1 MKNKKQKRLL
11 LCLCCAMMFSATAV
25 GLSGCNKKSDDSVP
39 GQPGEFYFDGD
50 ETTTAD
56 DQLLTFTEDTFAWTV
71 GGVEVTGSYTVS
83 GNQYELTLG
92 DTDETVMVTVGEG
105 YVIVLDGNGNECTFL
120 EKVSYDVVVKDADG
134 TEISTSSVLNGKKF
148 AKPADPEKAG
158 FVFVGWYKDAACTV
172 EYDFDAPIKQ
182 KTEIYAS
189 FKAVY
194 SVTVKGSEGSTLFE
208 GTLTDGE
215 KFAKPADPVKDGYTF
230 IAWYKDA
237 DYKELYD
244 FDAPVTKNTTIYAL
258 FAETPVGALEFDVEL
273 VVDGTTTATLTT
285 VGGGLYFLPTPEKEG
300 ATFAGWWVSHYDD
313 ADKLSYK
320 YEDGMKLGEPTK
332 LYAVWVSEAPAVD
345 VKGNKITWVAAG
357 EASQYTVKVTD
368 PNGDV
373 VEDIVSF
380 SSFTYDFANKA
391 AGDYVIE
398 ITANG
403 TTTTVYYQNKGLD
416 KVSAFNVEGFATL
429 QFNAVAN
436 AEKYLVTVVCGNPDH
451 VHTVDNGNSTTYN
464 FDNCTMTKDGVKF
477 IVEAVA
483 DGYVSSVSEEY
494 VYTRDLVAV
503 SEVKVDDA
511 TASVSWDAV
520 PNATSYV
527 VEIVKGDNVEKINV
541 GGDTSYSLKYY
552 TGKMVIKVYPVAA
565 NYNSPDATSVEYDKV
580 SLPAT
585 KNLSFDGAKITW
597 DEVVGAAK
605 YVVKIGDK
613 EFDATTNTLVFPEA
627 AYVNGQD
634 SYAVSVKVVDGAGV
648 ASVYSDELVINLTTM
663 SSTLTY
669 DKGVVTWSA
678 VFVADHYAVKVN
690 DGAEMTVVKTST
702 SAAVTLTKEGEN
714 TISVCYY
721 DADGKASDWVSM
733 TVTAYEIS
741 FDALGGEE
749 VAPIYKAYG
758 DPMNN
763 LPTTALHGYNFEGWY
778 TQAEDGTK
786 YEDVYYTA
794 KANTKLYAKW
804 LGQEYEVTFDVGL
817 YGVMEEK
824 TAKVRFGSDY
834 TLPVATSQDT
844 TKVFGGWYTEPNG
857 QGFAYTDVDGKSVR
871 PWADTQSITLY
882 AAWIEVLKYQ
892 LIDDET
898 AYSVSQNEAGMQ
910 YTSYVRI
917 PETYMN
923 LPVKL
928 IEADAFKNCKTL
940 EKIEI
945 PDTITGITLGVGG
958 YNASGS
964 AFYGCTAL
972 KEISVYC
979 VKGDH
984 EANPHQRYYETINGA
999 LIFNDPNNKEVKELI
1014 YVPNSLQGEYEIPYG
1029 VTHISENVFKSTKFT
1044 KVTIPSTVTY
1054 IGKQAFYM
1062 STTMNFVFAKTPE
1075 DVEEVELTIDEGAFQ
1090 SCDFTAIT
1098 LPARLKE
1105 FNVTAFK
1112 SCADLAAVYIDGE
1125 NGKYTST
1132 EDGMLCELVKDETSG
1147 EVLHKKIIY
1156 CPVARAGAYT
1166 IPLDVREIGDEAFY
1180 NCEDLTELTIPGHV
1194 TKIGAKAFYSCGSLA
1209 KVNFATDGLGLEI
1222 GEQAFYSCSALTELY
1237 IPASVTVIG
1246 TKAFQSCSG
1255 ITKLTFADD
1264 AKAIIGD
1271 SAFYALKNFTDLVIP
1286 KGITKIGASAF
1297 ASTGITS
1304 VTFMGQQGDL
1314 GLTID
1319 EKAFYSC
1326 TALTEVTLPGNLE
1339 HLAAMAFGSNSKL
1352 TTVRVEV
1359 GGSAVIA
1366 NAAFGSSLTATA
1378 KYYVQNLY
1386 IGKDAPALQI
1396 TGIFGTESL
1405 KNVDIHEENANFMSI
1420 DGVVFSKDE
1429 TQLLYYPAAKEGE
1442 YVIPEKVQIIGA
1454 NVFEGKTGLT
1464 KITIGHQVTE
1474 IGEYA
1479 FDGCIN
1485 LEEVVFL
1492 PVPVVEGEETAA
1504 ERVTLDIGQ
1513 YAFNNCKK
1521 LTKIELPV
1529 GTRKIGTYAFSNCIA
1544 LPSIN
1549 IPDGVTELNDRMFNG
1564 CDLLTTIN
1572 IPASVT
1578 SMGTVNQ
1585 YSGALVFYGCDGLT
1599 EIIVDEKN
1607 ETFMSIDGLL
1617 YQRNAE
1623 TKAAEV
1629 LMYCPTLK
1637 AGKVTIPASV
1647 TEVWSAAFSGKIE
1660 LTEVVFED
1668 HVANEDGV
1676 IPDLTFGDYT
1686 FYYGSSNQWGAM
1698 KLEKIVLPEG
1708 MTNIPTRAFYYA
1720 KTVKEIVIPTTVTT
1734 IQPQAFYELTNLE
1747 KLTFTEG
1754 GKEGLVLA
1762 EGTSSGGSSG
1772 PAYSY
1777 GAFNYINSTKMST
1790 ITLPERT
1797 QVIGKYA
1804 FYGMKNLTSIVIPKG
1819 VTEIGMYAFYQC
1831 SNLTSV
1837 TFAEGSQLE
1846 KIAYGAFE
1854 YVPFTSI
1861 TLPETLTT
1869 IGGYAFY
1876 QTKLESIE
1884 IPASVTII
1892 GLKEG
1897 SYDDYSAF
1905 AYSKLKTVTFAKGSQ
1920 LETISQGAFQNCT
1933 LLESI
1938 EIPASVKTIG
1948 ISAFS
1953 GCSSLSSVTF
1963 EEGSNLETIGKTAF
1977 ASTALTY
1984 FAFPV
1989 STSNLEPLGE
1999 SLFSGCKLLTTV
2011 HLSKSVVN
2019 IDNVFS
2025 KCSAIKTVTID
2036 SDNMN
2041 FEADKSGL
2049 PLINGY
2055 GGTAIYLALGQLDG
2069 DTFIVPEGVREIG
2082 PRAFEGQPF
2091 KNIVLPSSLLQISQY
2106 AFYNCN
2112 TLESVTFKEGCQLET
2127 IGEYAFRFCENL
2139 KEINIPDTVMTI
2151 GEYAFADCVNATTLK
2166 LPANIEALGNYAFAG
2181 TTALKSVEFP
2191 ASLKVTGQ
2199 YTFACSGVESVKFN
2213 EGIEYLGLS
2222 WAAKL
2227 ENMPTSLPT
2236 SLTYSTASCLF
2247 NYCENLKTV
2256 ELPSSLKGM
2265 GTFTFAHCP
2274 SLTEITLPANLELIG
2289 QSAFRGT
2296 GFTSFTI
2303 PENVTILHNYV
2314 LSECPNLTSVTLH
2327 DGITELKQ
2335 YVFKASAQL
2344 TGVVLPTSVTKI
2356 GSDCFYGTAIT
2367 TMDLSN
2373 VKITSATANLFRDCT
2388 QLTSVTLHPDSTALG
2403 NYFFAGC
2410 TSLETVTL
2418 PSGIKHLGTYAFQGC
2433 TALKEITLPS
2443 AMTVIGTSATAAS
2456 NSSAAY
2462 TFQDCTSL
2470 TKVNGLEKITKMSK
2484 GVFAGCTALAEV
2496 NLAKCT
2502 QIGYENFMGCTALTN
2517 VVLPK
2522 VTSMGANAFDGC
2534 TSLESIEMQA
2544 KITTVGK
2551 YAFANC
2557 PKLTKVTMN
2566 DTGTSIGTYA
2576 FAGCTSLKEFAL
2588 PSGVSS
2594 LGEGTFDGCTSLT
2607 SVTQKTLKLTSIGKY
2622 AFRNCTAYTNAVL
2635 PTTLTTINDFAF
2647 VDSGIKSIEIPAK
2660 VKTLTGSAFAG
2671 CKNLTSI
2678 TVAADS
2684 TYFKVGTDG
2693 AIYSADGTKLV
2704 YYPVNSASDVAD
2716 LRNLGIK
2723 EIGKYAFAGNLKVKT
2738 IYLPDDM
2745 VEIAD
2750 YAFAECTTLVT
2761 FIMPDTLEIIGD
2773 HAFEGC
2779 TSLADLK
2786 LSANLKTINAY
2797 AFVNCLALT
2806 EVTIPEGVTALANY
2820 TFDGSGITKINL
2832 PATLKTIGTYVFRN
2846 TANLGDVV
2854 IPTSVYSIGNYA
2866 FNGSGLTSFTWTGTT
2881 DEDNAIT
2888 MGTYMFKEA
2897 ARLHT
2902 AVLPE
2907 GLLKLTTDMFR
2918 DAASLKNVTLPTTLT
2933 NLAGYAFAGTALETI
2948 ALPEG
2953 LLQIENNAFLN
2964 CTSLKSLKVPST
2976 VTKIDWYA
2984 FANCTALQT
2993 IELPE
2998 ELTAFGREVFLNCT
3012 AMKEITIPESVA
3024 TTAYGMFSGWTA
3036 EQTIYIEVSQVDVN
3050 KSWTRTH
3057 TFSTT
3062 SHTDRNWKSNGELPC
3077 DAKII
3082 YV

>member
-105 YVIVLDGNGNECTFL
+105 YVVVLDGNGNEYTFL

-134 TEISTSSVLNGKKF
+134 TVISTSSVLNGKKF

-158 FVFVGWYKDAACTV
+158 YVFVGWYKDAACT
-172 EYDFDAPIKQ
+172 EAYDFNAAITKNTDV
-182 KTEIYAS
+182 YAS

-208 GTLTDGE
+208 GTLTDGD

-258 FAETPVGALEFDVEL
+258 FAETPVGAIEFDVEL
-273 VVDGTTTATLTT
+273 VVDGATTATLTT

-313 ADKLSYK
+313 ANKLSYK

-357 EASQYTVKVTD
+357 EVSQYTVKVTD
-368 PNGDV
+368 PNGEV
-373 VEDIVSF
+373 VQDMVSF
-380 SSFTYDFANKA
+380 SSFTYDFVNKA

-398 ITANG
+398 ISANG

-464 FDNCTMTKDGVKF
+464 FDNCTMTKAGVKF

-483 DGYVSSVSEEY
+483 DGYVSSVSAEY
-494 VYTRDLVAV
+494 VYTRDLGAI

-527 VEIVKGDNVEKINV
+527 VEIVKGDNVETINV

-585 KNLSFDGAKITW
+585 KNLAFDGANITW

-613 EFDATTNTLVFPEA
+613 EFDATTNALVFPEA
-627 AYVNGQD
+627 AYVDGQD

-663 SSTLTY
+663 SSKLTY
-669 DKGVVTWSA
+669 EKGVVTWSA

-690 DGAEMTVVKTST
+690 DGAEMNVVKTST

-758 DPMNN
+758 DPMDN
-763 LPTTALHGYNFEGWY
+763 LPTTTLHGYDFEGWY

-794 KANTKLYAKW
+794 KANTTLYAKW

-917 PETYMN
+917 PEKYN
-923 LPVKL
+923 GLPVKL

-940 EKIEI
+940 KKIEI

-958 YNASGS
+958 YTASGS
-964 AFYGCTAL
+964 AFYGCSEL
-972 KEISVYC
+972 EEISVYC

-984 EANPHQRYYETINGA
+984 EANPHQRYYETLNGA
-999 LIFNDPNNKEVKELI
+999 LIFNDPNNKDIKELI

-1029 VTHISENVFKSTKFT
+1029 VTHISANVFKSTKFT

-1132 EDGMLCELVKDETSG
+1132 EDGMLCEAVKDAVSG
-1147 EVLHKKIIY
+1147 ELLHKKIVY

-1166 IPLDVREIGDEAFY
+1166 IPMEVREIGDGAFQD
-1180 NCEDLTELTIPGHV
+1180 CEDLTEITIPGHV

-1209 KVNFATDGLGLEI
+1209 KVNFAADGLGLEI
-1222 GEQAFYSCSALTELY
+1222 GEQAFYSCSALTELH
-1237 IPASVTVIG
+1237 IPASVKVIG

-1264 AKAIIGD
+1264 ATAIIGD
-1271 SAFYALKNFTDLVIP
+1271 SAFYALKNFTELVIP

-1319 EKAFYSC
+1319 EKAFFSC

-1352 TTVRVEV
+1352 TTVYVEV

-1366 NAAFGSSLTATA
+1366 NAAFGSALTASA

-1405 KNVDIHEENANFMSI
+1405 KYVDIHEENANFMDI

-1479 FDGCIN
+1479 FDGCSN

-1492 PVPVVEGEETAA
+1492 PVPVVEGEEAAA

-1521 LTKIELPV
+1521 LTTIELPV
-1529 GTRKIGTYAFSNCIA
+1529 GTRTIGTYAFSNCIA

-1549 IPDGVTELNDRMFNG
+1549 IPDGVTELNDRMFSG
-1564 CDLLTTIN
+1564 CDLLTTIK
-1572 IPASVT
+1572 IPASVA

-1585 YSGALVFYGCDGLT
+1585 YSGALVFYGCDGLA

-1617 YQRNAE
+1617 YQRNEE

-1637 AGKVTIPASV
+1637 AGKVTVPASV
-1647 TEVWSAAFSGKIE
+1647 TQVWDAAFSGKIE

-1668 HVANEDGV
+1668 HVADEDGN

-1734 IQPQAFYELTNLE
+1734 IQPRAFYELTNLE

-1754 GKEGLVLA
+1754 GKDDLVLVD
-1762 EGTSSGGSSG
+1762 GTSEGGSSG
-1772 PAYSY
+1772 PAYYY
-1777 GAFNYINSTKMST
+1777 GVFNNMNSTKLST

-1797 QVIGKYA
+1797 KTIGKYA
-1804 FYGMKNLTSIVIPKG
+1804 FYDMTSLTSIVIPKG
-1819 VTEIGMYAFYQC
+1819 VTEIGMMSFYSC
-1831 SNLTSV
+1831 DNLTSV

-1846 KIAYGAFE
+1846 KIGYGAFE
-1854 YVPFTSI
+1854 YAPFTSI
-1861 TLPETLTT
+1861 TLPESLTT

-1892 GLKEG
+1892 GAKDG
-1897 SYDDYSAF
+1897 SYGDYSVF
-1905 AYSKLKTVTFAKGSQ
+1905 AYTKLKTVTFAEGSQ
-1920 LETISQGAFQNCT
+1920 LETISQSAFQNST

-1938 EIPASVKTIG
+1938 EIPASVKTI
-1948 ISAFS
+1948 ALNVFS
-1953 GCSSLSSVTF
+1953 GCTSLSSVTF
-1963 EEGSNLETIGKTAF
+1963 AEGSNLESIGNTAF

-1989 STSNLEPLGE
+1989 STSNLDLGE
-1999 SLFSGCKLLTTV
+1999 SLFSGCKLLTKV

-2036 SDNMN
+2036 SDNIN

-2055 GGTAIYLALGQLDG
+2055 GGTAIYLALGQIDG

-2091 KNIVLPSSLLQISQY
+2091 KNIVLPSSLLQISDY

-2127 IGEYAFRFCENL
+2127 IGEYAFRFCSNL
-2139 KEINIPDTVMTI
+2139 KAINLPDTVTEI
-2151 GEYAFADCVNATTLK
+2151 GKYAFADCSGATTLK
-2166 LPANIEALGNYAFAG
+2166 LPANIETLGDYAFAA
-2181 TTALKSVEFP
+2181 TDSLVSVEFP
-2191 ASLKVTGQ
+2191 ESLKTTGQ
-2199 YTFACSGVESVKFN
+2199 YTFAYSGVESVKFN
-2213 EGIEYLGLS
+2213 EGIEFLGAF
-2222 WAAKL
+2222 AAT
-2227 ENMPTSLPT
+2227 P
-2236 SLTYSTASCLF
+2236 TYSTNSYLF
-2247 NYCENLKTV
+2247 LYCDNLKKV
-2256 ELPSSLKGM
+2256 ELPSSLKGI
-2265 GTFTFAHCP
+2265 GQYTFAYCS
-2274 SLTEITLPANLELIG
+2274 SLEDITLPANLELIG
-2289 QSAFRGT
+2289 QNAFRGS
-2296 GFTSFTI
+2296 GLKSFTV
-2303 PENVTILHNYV
+2303 PANVTILYNYI
-2314 LSECPNLTSVTLH
+2314 LAECPNLTSVTFH

-2344 TGVVLPTSVTKI
+2344 TDIVLPTSVTKI

-2373 VKITSATANLFRDCT
+2373 IKITSATANLFRDCT
-2388 QLTSVTLHPDSTALG
+2388 KLTSVTLHPDSTNLG

-2410 TSLETVTL
+2410 TSLETVTI
-2418 PSGIKHLGTYAFQGC
+2418 PSGIKYLGTYTFQGC

-2443 AMTVIGTSATAAS
+2443 AMTLIGTSATAAT

-2470 TKVNGLEKITKMSK
+2470 TTVNGLEKITKMSK
-2484 GVFAGCTALAEV
+2484 GVFAGCTSLAEV
-2496 NLAKCT
+2496 NLAACT
-2502 QIGYENFMGCTALTN
+2502 QIGYENFMGCTALKN

-2522 VTSMGANAFDGC
+2522 VTSVGANAFDGC
-2534 TSLESIEMQA
+2534 TSLESIEIGA
-2544 KITTVGK
+2544 KVTSVGK
-2551 YAFANC
+2551 YAFGNC
-2557 PKLTKVTMN
+2557 PKLTTVTMN
-2566 DTGTSIGTYA
+2566 DTSTSVGTYA
-2576 FAGCTSLKEFAL
+2576 FAGCTSLKEFAI

-2594 LGEGTFDGCTSLT
+2594 LGEGTFDGCTALT

-2635 PTTLTTINDFAF
+2635 PTTVKTINDFAF
-2647 VDSGIKSIEIPAK
+2647 VDSGITSIQIP
-2660 VKTLTGSAFAG
+2660 KTVTSMNGSAFAG
-2671 CKNLTSI
+2671 CKNLTSVTI
-2678 TVAADS
+2678 ADGN
-2684 TYFKVGTDG
+2684 TYFKVGANG

-2704 YYPVNSASDVAD
+2704 YYPVNSGSDVAD

-2723 EIGKYAFAGNLKVKT
+2723 EISKYAFAGNLSVKT
-2738 IYLPDDM
+2738 VYLPDDM

-2750 YAFAECTTLVT
+2750 YAFAECTSLVT
-2761 FIMPDTLEIIGD
+2761 VIMPDTLEIIGD
-2773 HAFEGC
+2773 HAFDGC
-2779 TSLADLK
+2779 TALTNLT
-2786 LSANLKTINAY
+2786 LPANLKTINTY
-2797 AFVNCLALT
+2797 AFANCLALT
-2806 EVTIPEGVTALANY
+2806 EVTIPEGVTDLANY
-2820 TFDGSGITKINL
+2820 VFDGSGITKINL
-2832 PATLKTIGTYVFRN
+2832 PATLKTIGTYVFRG
-2846 TANLGDVV
+2846 TMNLGDVV

-2866 FNGSGLTSFTWTGTT
+2866 FNESGLTSFTWKGTT
-2881 DEDNAIT
+2881 DEDNAIV
-2888 MGTYMFKEA
+2888 MGTYMFKDA

-2918 DAASLKNVTLPTTLT
+2918 GAASLKNVTLPSTLT
-2933 NLAGYAFAGTALETI
+2933 NLAGYAFAGTALEAIT
-2948 ALPEG
+2948 LPEG
-2953 LLQIENNAFLN
+2953 LLQIENNAFLD
-2964 CTSLKSLKVPST
+2964 CTSLKSIKVPST

-2984 FANCTALQT
+2984 FANCTALAT
-2993 IELPE
+2993 IDLPE
-2998 ELTAFGREVFLNCT
+2998 GLTEFGREVFLNCT
-3012 AMKEITIPESVA
+3012 AMKEITLPESLA
-3024 TTAYGMFSGWTA
+3024 KTYYGMFSGWTA
-3036 EQTIYIEVSQVDVN
+3036 EQTIYIKAARVDVN
-3050 KSWTRTH
+3050 KGWTY
-3057 TFSTT
+3057 
-3062 SHTDRNWKSNGELPC
+3062 SHTISSSKKYLRQTWLTNGELPC
-3077 DAKII
+3077 DAKVI

>member
-105 YVIVLDGNGNECTFL
+105 YVVVLDGNGNEYTFL

-134 TEISTSSVLNGKKF
+134 TVISTSSVLNGKKF

-158 FVFVGWYKDAACTV
+158 YVFVGWYKDAACT
-172 EYDFDAPIKQ
+172 EAYDFNAAITKNTDV
-182 KTEIYAS
+182 YAS

-208 GTLTDGE
+208 GTLTDGD

-258 FAETPVGALEFDVEL
+258 FAETPVGSIEFDVEL
-273 VVDGTTTATLTT
+273 VVDGATTATLTT

-313 ADKLSYK
+313 ANKLSYK

-357 EASQYTVKVTD
+357 EVSQYTVKVTD
-368 PNGDV
+368 PNGEV
-373 VEDIVSF
+373 VQDMVSF
-380 SSFTYDFANKA
+380 SSFTYDFVNKA

-398 ITANG
+398 ISANG

-416 KVSAFNVEGFATL
+416 KVSSFNVEGFATL

-464 FDNCTMTKDGVKF
+464 FDNCTMTKAGVKF

-483 DGYVSSVSEEY
+483 DGYVSSVSAEY
-494 VYTRDLVAV
+494 VYTRDLAAI

-527 VEIVKGDNVEKINV
+527 VEIVKGDNVETINV

-585 KNLSFDGAKITW
+585 KNLAFDGAKIAW

-613 EFDATTNTLVFPEA
+613 EFDATTNALVFPEA
-627 AYVNGQD
+627 AYVDGQD
-634 SYAVSVKVVDGAGV
+634 SYAVSVKVVDDAGV

-663 SSTLTY
+663 SSKLTY
-669 DKGVVTWSA
+669 EKGVVTWSA

-690 DGAEMTVVKTST
+690 DGAEMNVVKTST
-702 SAAVTLTKEGEN
+702 SAAVTLTKAGEN

-758 DPMNN
+758 DPMDN
-763 LPTTALHGYNFEGWY
+763 LPTTTLHGYDFEGWY

-794 KANTKLYAKW
+794 KANTTLYAKW

-834 TLPVATSQDT
+834 TLSVATSQDT

-857 QGFAYTDVDGKSVR
+857 QGFAYTDQDGKSVR
-871 PWADTQSITLY
+871 PWADTQPITLY

-910 YTSYVRI
+910 YASYVRI
-917 PETYMN
+917 PEKYN
-923 LPVKL
+923 GLPVKL

-1029 VTHISENVFKSTKFT
+1029 VTHISANVFKSTKFT

-1132 EDGMLCELVKDETSG
+1132 EDGMLCEAVKDAVSG
-1147 EVLHKKIIY
+1147 EVLYKKIVY

-1166 IPLDVREIGDEAFY
+1166 IPMEVREIGDGAFQD
-1180 NCEDLTELTIPGHV
+1180 CEDLTEITIPGHV
-1194 TKIGAKAFYSCGSLA
+1194 MKIGAKAFYSCGSLA
-1209 KVNFATDGLGLEI
+1209 KVNFAADGLGLEI

-1237 IPASVTVIG
+1237 IPASVKVIG

-1255 ITKLTFADD
+1255 ITKLTFAED
-1264 AKAIIGD
+1264 ATAIIGE
-1271 SAFYALKNFTDLVIP
+1271 SAFYALKNFTELVIP

-1304 VTFMGQQGDL
+1304 VTFMGQQGDP

-1319 EKAFYSC
+1319 EKAFFSC
-1326 TALTEVTLPGNLE
+1326 TTLTEVTLPGNLE

-1352 TTVRVEV
+1352 VTVRVEV
-1359 GGSAVIA
+1359 GGSATIA
-1366 NAAFGSSLTATA
+1366 NAAFGSALTASA

-1405 KNVDIHEENANFMSI
+1405 KYVDIHEENANFMDI

-1479 FDGCIN
+1479 FDGCSN

-1492 PVPVVEGEETAA
+1492 PVPVVEGEEAA

-1521 LTKIELPV
+1521 LTTIELPV
-1529 GTRKIGTYAFSNCIA
+1529 GTRTIGTYAFSNCIA

-1564 CDLLTTIN
+1564 CDLLTTIK
-1572 IPASVT
+1572 IPASVA
-1578 SMGTVNQ
+1578 SMGTVNSI
-1585 YSGALVFYGCDGLT
+1585 SGALVFYGCDGLA

-1637 AGKVTIPASV
+1637 AGKVTVPASV
-1647 TEVWSAAFSGKIE
+1647 TQVWDAAFSGKIE

-1668 HVANEDGV
+1668 HVAGADGT

-1734 IQPQAFYELTNLE
+1734 IQPRAFYELTNLE

-1754 GKEGLVLA
+1754 GKDDLVLVD
-1762 EGTSSGGSSG
+1762 GTSEGGSSG
-1772 PAYSY
+1772 PAYYY
-1777 GAFNYINSTKMST
+1777 GVFNYMNSTKLST

-1797 QVIGKYA
+1797 KTIGKYA
-1804 FYGMKNLTSIVIPKG
+1804 FYDMTSLTSIVIPKG
-1819 VTEIGMYAFYQC
+1819 VTEIGMMSFYSC
-1831 SNLTSV
+1831 DNLTSV

-1846 KIAYGAFE
+1846 KIGYGAFE
-1854 YVPFTSI
+1854 YAPFTSI
-1861 TLPETLTT
+1861 TLPESLTT

-1892 GLKEG
+1892 GAKDG
-1897 SYDDYSAF
+1897 SYGDYSVF
-1905 AYSKLKTVTFAKGSQ
+1905 AYTKLKTVTFAEGSQ
-1920 LETISQGAFQNCT
+1920 LETISQSAFQNST

-1938 EIPASVKTIG
+1938 EIPASVKTI
-1948 ISAFS
+1948 ALNVFS
-1953 GCSSLSSVTF
+1953 GCTSLSSVTF
-1963 EEGSNLETIGKTAF
+1963 AEGSNLESIGNTAF

-1989 STSNLEPLGE
+1989 STSNLDLGE
-1999 SLFSGCKLLTTV
+1999 SLFSGCKLLTKV

-2025 KCSAIKTVTID
+2025 KCSSIKTVTID
-2036 SDNMN
+2036 SDNIN

-2055 GGTAIYLALGQLDG
+2055 GGTAIYLALGQIDG

-2091 KNIVLPSSLLQISQY
+2091 KNIVLPSSLLQISDY

-2112 TLESVTFKEGCQLET
+2112 TLESVTFKEGCQLEK
-2127 IGEYAFRFCENL
+2127 IGEYAFRFCESLKAINL
-2139 KEINIPDTVMTI
+2139 PDTVTEI
-2151 GEYAFADCVNATTLK
+2151 GKYAFADCSGATTLK
-2166 LPANIEALGNYAFAG
+2166 LPANIETLGDYAFAA
-2181 TTALKSVEFP
+2181 TDSLVSVEFP
-2191 ASLKVTGQ
+2191 ESLKTTGQ
-2199 YTFACSGVESVKFN
+2199 YTFAYSGVESVKFN
-2213 EGIEYLGLS
+2213 EGIEFLGAF
-2222 WAAKL
+2222 AAT
-2227 ENMPTSLPT
+2227 P
-2236 SLTYSTASCLF
+2236 TYSTNSYLF
-2247 NYCENLKTV
+2247 LYCDNLKKV
-2256 ELPSSLKGM
+2256 ELPSSLKGI
-2265 GTFTFAHCP
+2265 GQYTFAYCS
-2274 SLTEITLPANLELIG
+2274 SLEDITLPANLELIG
-2289 QSAFRGT
+2289 QNAFRGS
-2296 GFTSFTI
+2296 GLKSFTV
-2303 PENVTILHNYV
+2303 PANVTILYNYI
-2314 LSECPNLTSVTLH
+2314 LAECPNLTSVTFH

-2344 TGVVLPTSVTKI
+2344 TDIVLPTSVTKI

-2373 VKITSATANLFRDCT
+2373 IKITSATANLFRDCT
-2388 QLTSVTLHPDSTALG
+2388 KLTSVTLHPDSTNLG

-2410 TSLETVTL
+2410 TSLETVTI
-2418 PSGIKHLGTYAFQGC
+2418 PSGIKYLGTYTFQGC

-2443 AMTVIGTSATAAS
+2443 AMTLIGTSATAAT

-2470 TKVNGLEKITKMSK
+2470 TTVNGLEKITKMSK
-2484 GVFAGCTALAEV
+2484 GVFAGCTSLAEV
-2496 NLAKCT
+2496 NLAACT
-2502 QIGYENFMGCTALTN
+2502 QIGYENFMGCTALKN

-2522 VTSMGANAFDGC
+2522 VTSVGANAFDGC
-2534 TSLESIEMQA
+2534 TSLESIEIGA
-2544 KITTVGK
+2544 KVTTVGK
-2551 YAFANC
+2551 YAFGNC
-2557 PKLTKVTMN
+2557 PKLTTVTMN
-2566 DTGTSIGTYA
+2566 DTSTSVGTYA
-2576 FAGCTSLKEFAL
+2576 FAGCTSLKEFAI
-2588 PSGVSS
+2588 PSGVAS
-2594 LGEGTFDGCTSLT
+2594 LGEGTFDGCTALT
-2607 SVTQKTLKLTSIGKY
+2607 SVTQKTLKLTTIGKY

-2635 PTTLTTINDFAF
+2635 PTTVKTINDFAF
-2647 VDSGIKSIEIPAK
+2647 VDSGITSIQIP
-2660 VKTLTGSAFAG
+2660 KTVTSMNGSAFAG
-2671 CKNLTSI
+2671 CKNLTSVTI
-2678 TVAADS
+2678 ADGN
-2684 TYFKVGTDG
+2684 TYFKVGANG

-2704 YYPVNSASDVAD
+2704 YYPVNSGSDVAD

-2723 EIGKYAFAGNLKVKT
+2723 EISKYAFAGNLSVKT

-2750 YAFAECTTLVT
+2750 YAFAECTSLVT
-2761 FIMPDTLEIIGD
+2761 VIMPDTLEIIGD
-2773 HAFEGC
+2773 HAFDGC
-2779 TSLADLK
+2779 TALTNLT
-2786 LSANLKTINAY
+2786 LPANLKTINTY
-2797 AFVNCLALT
+2797 AFANCLALT
-2806 EVTIPEGVTALANY
+2806 EVTIPEGVTDLANY
-2820 TFDGSGITKINL
+2820 VFDGSGITKINL
-2832 PATLKTIGTYVFRN
+2832 PATLKTIGTYVFRG
-2846 TANLGDVV
+2846 TMNLGDVV

-2866 FNGSGLTSFTWTGTT
+2866 FNESGLTSFTWKGTT
-2881 DEDNAIT
+2881 DEDNAIV
-2888 MGTYMFKEA
+2888 MGTYMFKDA

-2918 DAASLKNVTLPTTLT
+2918 GAASLKNVTLPSTLT
-2933 NLAGYAFAGTALETI
+2933 NLAGYAFAGTALEAIT
-2948 ALPEG
+2948 LPEG
-2953 LLQIENNAFLN
+2953 LLQIENNAFLD
-2964 CTSLKSLKVPST
+2964 CTSLKSITIPST

-2984 FANCTALQT
+2984 FANCTALAT
-2993 IELPE
+2993 IDLPE
-2998 ELTAFGREVFLNCT
+2998 GLTEFGREVFLNCT
-3012 AMKEITIPESVA
+3012 AMKEITLPESLA
-3024 TTAYGMFSGWTA
+3024 KTYYGMFSGWTA
-3036 EQTIYIEVSQVDVN
+3036 EQTIYIKAARVDVN
-3050 KSWTRTH
+3050 KGWTY
-3057 TFSTT
+3057 
-3062 SHTDRNWKSNGELPC
+3062 SHTISSSKKYLRQTWLTNGELPC
-3077 DAKII
+3077 DAKVI

>member
-105 YVIVLDGNGNECTFL
+105 YVVVLDGNGNEYTFL

-134 TEISTSSVLNGKKF
+134 TVISTSSVLNGKKF

-158 FVFVGWYKDAACTV
+158 YVFVGWYKDAACT
-172 EYDFDAPIKQ
+172 EAYDFNAAITKNTDV
-182 KTEIYAS
+182 YAS

-208 GTLTDGE
+208 GTLTDGD

-258 FAETPVGALEFDVEL
+258 FAETPVGAIEFDVEL
-273 VVDGTTTATLTT
+273 VVDGATTATLTT

-313 ADKLSYK
+313 ANKLSYK

-357 EASQYTVKVTD
+357 EVSQYTVKVTD
-368 PNGDV
+368 PNGEV
-373 VEDIVSF
+373 VQDMVSF
-380 SSFTYDFANKA
+380 SSFTYDFVNKA

-398 ITANG
+398 ISANG

-464 FDNCTMTKDGVKF
+464 FDNCTMTKAGVKF

-483 DGYVSSVSEEY
+483 DGYVSSVSAEY
-494 VYTRDLVAV
+494 VYTRDLAAI

-527 VEIVKGDNVEKINV
+527 VEIVKGDNVETINV

-585 KNLSFDGAKITW
+585 KNLAFDGANITW
-597 DEVVGAAK
+597 DEVAGAAK
-605 YVVKIGDK
+605 YVVKIGEK
-613 EFDATTNTLVFPEA
+613 EFDATTNALVFPEA
-627 AYVNGQD
+627 AYVDGQD

-663 SSTLTY
+663 SSKLTY
-669 DKGVVTWSA
+669 EKGVVTWSA

-690 DGAEMTVVKTST
+690 DGAEMNVVKTST

-758 DPMNN
+758 DPMDN
-763 LPTTALHGYNFEGWY
+763 LPTTTLHGYDFEGWY

-794 KANTKLYAKW
+794 KANTTLYAKW

-917 PETYMN
+917 PEKYN
-923 LPVKL
+923 GLPVKL

-940 EKIEI
+940 KKIEI

-958 YNASGS
+958 YTASGS
-964 AFYGCTAL
+964 AFYGCSEL
-972 KEISVYC
+972 EEISVYC

-984 EANPHQRYYETINGA
+984 EANPHQRYYETLNGA
-999 LIFNDPNNKEVKELI
+999 LIFNDPNNKDIKELI

-1029 VTHISENVFKSTKFT
+1029 VTHISANVFKSTKFT

-1132 EDGMLCELVKDETSG
+1132 EDGMLCEAVKDAVSG
-1147 EVLHKKIIY
+1147 ELLHKKIVY

-1166 IPLDVREIGDEAFY
+1166 IPMEVREIGDGAFQD
-1180 NCEDLTELTIPGHV
+1180 CEDLTEITIPGHV
-1194 TKIGAKAFYSCGSLA
+1194 MKIGAKAFYSCGSLA
-1209 KVNFATDGLGLEI
+1209 KVNFAADGLGLEI

-1237 IPASVTVIG
+1237 IPASVKVIG

-1255 ITKLTFADD
+1255 ITKLTFAED
-1264 AKAIIGD
+1264 ATAIIGE
-1271 SAFYALKNFTDLVIP
+1271 SAFYALKNFTELVIP

-1319 EKAFYSC
+1319 EKAFFSC
-1326 TALTEVTLPGNLE
+1326 TALTEVTLPGNLA

-1352 TTVRVEV
+1352 VTVRVEV

-1366 NAAFGSSLTATA
+1366 NAAFGSALTASA

-1405 KNVDIHEENANFMSI
+1405 KYVDIHEENANFMDI

-1492 PVPVVEGEETAA
+1492 PVPVAEGEEAAA

-1521 LTKIELPV
+1521 LTTIELPV
-1529 GTRKIGTYAFSNCIA
+1529 GTKTIGTYAFSNCIA

-1549 IPDGVTELNDRMFNG
+1549 IPDGVTELNDRMFSG
-1564 CDLLTTIN
+1564 CDLLTTIK
-1572 IPASVT
+1572 IPASVA

-1585 YSGALVFYGCDGLT
+1585 YSGALVFYGCDGLA

-1617 YQRNAE
+1617 YQRNEE

-1637 AGKVTIPASV
+1637 AGKVTVPASV
-1647 TEVWSAAFSGKIE
+1647 TQVWDAAFSGKIE

-1668 HVANEDGV
+1668 HVADEDGN

-1734 IQPQAFYELTNLE
+1734 IQPRAFYELTNLE

-1754 GKEGLVLA
+1754 GKDDLVLVD
-1762 EGTSSGGSSG
+1762 GTSEGGSSG
-1772 PAYSY
+1772 PAYYY
-1777 GAFNYINSTKMST
+1777 GVFNNMNSTKLST

-1797 QVIGKYA
+1797 KTIGKYA
-1804 FYGMKNLTSIVIPKG
+1804 FYDMTSLTSIVIPKG
-1819 VTEIGMYAFYQC
+1819 VTEIGMMSFYSC
-1831 SNLTSV
+1831 DNLTSV

-1846 KIAYGAFE
+1846 KIGYGAFE
-1854 YVPFTSI
+1854 YAPFTSI
-1861 TLPETLTT
+1861 TLPESLTT

-1884 IPASVTII
+1884 IPKNVTII
-1892 GLKEG
+1892 GAKEG
-1897 SYDDYSAF
+1897 SYGDYSVF
-1905 AYSKLKTVTFAKGSQ
+1905 AYTKLKTVTFAEGSQ
-1920 LETISQGAFQNCT
+1920 LETISQSAFQNST

-1938 EIPASVKTIG
+1938 EIPASVKTI
-1948 ISAFS
+1948 ALNVFS
-1953 GCSSLSSVTF
+1953 GCTSLSSVTF
-1963 EEGSNLETIGKTAF
+1963 AEGSNLESIGNTAF

-1989 STSNLEPLGE
+1989 STSNLDLGE
-1999 SLFSGCKLLTTV
+1999 SLFSGCKLLTKV

-2036 SDNMN
+2036 SDNIN

-2055 GGTAIYLALGQLDG
+2055 GGTAIYLALGQIDG

-2091 KNIVLPSSLLQISQY
+2091 KNIVLPSSLLQISDY

-2112 TLESVTFKEGCQLET
+2112 TLESVTFKEGCQLEK
-2127 IGEYAFRFCENL
+2127 IGEYAFRFCESLKAINL
-2139 KEINIPDTVMTI
+2139 PDTVTEI
-2151 GEYAFADCVNATTLK
+2151 GKYAFADCSSATTLK
-2166 LPANIEALGNYAFAG
+2166 LPANIETLGDYAFAA
-2181 TTALKSVEFP
+2181 TDSLVSVEFP
-2191 ASLKVTGQ
+2191 ESLKTTGQ
-2199 YTFACSGVESVKFN
+2199 YTFAYSGVESVKFN
-2213 EGIEYLGLS
+2213 EGIEFLGAF
-2222 WAAKL
+2222 AAT
-2227 ENMPTSLPT
+2227 P
-2236 SLTYSTASCLF
+2236 TYSTNSYLF
-2247 NYCENLKTV
+2247 LYCDNLKKV
-2256 ELPSSLKGM
+2256 ELPSSLKGI
-2265 GTFTFAHCP
+2265 GQYTFAYCS
-2274 SLTEITLPANLELIG
+2274 SLEDITLPANLELIG
-2289 QSAFRGT
+2289 QNAFRGS
-2296 GFTSFTI
+2296 GLKSFTV
-2303 PENVTILHNYV
+2303 PANVTILYNYI
-2314 LSECPNLTSVTLH
+2314 LAECPNLTSVTFH

-2344 TGVVLPTSVTKI
+2344 TDIVLPTSVTKI

-2373 VKITSATANLFRDCT
+2373 IKITSATANLFRDCT
-2388 QLTSVTLHPDSTALG
+2388 KLTSVTLHPDSTNLG

-2410 TSLETVTL
+2410 TSLETVTI
-2418 PSGIKHLGTYAFQGC
+2418 PSGIKYLGTYTFQGC

-2443 AMTVIGTSATAAS
+2443 ALTMIGSSATAAS
-2456 NSSAAY
+2456 ATTKVY
-2462 TFQDCTSL
+2462 TFQDCINL
-2470 TKVNGLEKITKMSK
+2470 TTVNGLEKITKMSQ
-2484 GVFAGCTALAEV
+2484 GVFAGCTSLAEV
-2496 NLAKCT
+2496 NLAACT
-2502 QIGYENFMGCTALTN
+2502 QIGAENFMGCTALKN

-2522 VTSMGANAFDGC
+2522 ATSFGANAFDGC

-2544 KITTVGK
+2544 KVTSVGK
-2551 YAFANC
+2551 YAFGNC
-2557 PKLTKVTMN
+2557 PKLTTVTMN
-2566 DTGTSIGTYA
+2566 DTSSSVGTYA
-2576 FAGCTSLKEFAL
+2576 FAGCTSLKEFAI

-2594 LGEGTFDGCTSLT
+2594 LGEGTFDGCTALT

-2635 PTTLTTINDFAF
+2635 PTTLKTINDFAF
-2647 VDSGIKSIEIPAK
+2647 VDSGITSIQIP
-2660 VKTLTGSAFAG
+2660 KTVTSMNGSAFAG
-2671 CKNLTSI
+2671 CKNLTSVTI
-2678 TVAADS
+2678 ADGN
-2684 TYFKVGTDG
+2684 TYFKVGANG

-2704 YYPVNSASDVAD
+2704 YYPVNSGSDVAD

-2723 EIGKYAFAGNLKVKT
+2723 EISKYAFAGNLSVKT

-2750 YAFAECTTLVT
+2750 YAFAECTSLVT
-2761 FIMPDTLEIIGD
+2761 VIMPDTLEIIGD
-2773 HAFEGC
+2773 HAFDGC
-2779 TSLADLK
+2779 TALTNLT
-2786 LSANLKTINAY
+2786 LPANLKTINTY
-2797 AFVNCLALT
+2797 AFANCLALT

-2820 TFDGSGITKINL
+2820 VFDGSGITKINL
-2832 PATLKTIGTYVFRN
+2832 PATLKTIGTYVFRG
-2846 TANLGDVV
+2846 TMNLGDVV

-2866 FNGSGLTSFTWTGTT
+2866 FNESGLTSFTWKGTT
-2881 DEDNAIT
+2881 DEDNAIV
-2888 MGTYMFKEA
+2888 MGTYMFKDA

-2918 DAASLKNVTLPTTLT
+2918 GAASLKNVTLPSTLT
-2933 NLAGYAFAGTALETI
+2933 NLAGYAFAGTALESIT
-2948 ALPEG
+2948 LPEG
-2953 LLQIENNAFLN
+2953 LLQIENNAFLD
-2964 CTSLKSLKVPST
+2964 CTSLKSIKVPST

-2984 FANCTALQT
+2984 FANCTALAT
-2993 IELPE
+2993 IDLPE
-2998 ELTAFGREVFLNCT
+2998 GLTEFGREVFLNCT
-3012 AMKEITIPESVA
+3012 AMKEITLPESIA
-3024 TTAYGMFSGWTA
+3024 KTYYGMFSGWTA
-3036 EQTIYIEVSQVDVN
+3036 EQTIYIKAARVDVN
-3050 KSWTRTH
+3050 KGWTY
-3057 TFSTT
+3057 
-3062 SHTDRNWKSNGELPC
+3062 SHTISSSKKYLRQTWLTNGELPC
-3077 DAKII
+3077 DAKVI

>member
-357 EASQYTVKVTD
+357 EASQYTVKVTA

-373 VEDIVSF
+373 VQDMVSF
-380 SSFTYDFANKA
+380 SSFTYDFANKP
-391 AGDYVIE
+391 AGDYE
-398 ITANG
+398 ITITG
-403 TTTTVYYQNKGLD
+403 IEETTVYYQNKGLD

-494 VYTRDLVAV
+494 VYTRDLAAV

-605 YVVKIGDK
+605 YKVKIGEK
-613 EFDATTNTLVFPEA
+613 EFDATYNFLIFPEA
-627 AYVNGQD
+627 AYVDGQD

-663 SSTLTY
+663 SSTLIY

-690 DGAEMTVVKTST
+690 DGAEMTVEKTST

-758 DPMNN
+758 DPMYDI
-763 LPTTALHGYNFEGWY
+763 PTTEYLGYLFGGWY

-804 LGQEYEVTFDVGL
+804 LALEFEVTFDVGL

-824 TAKVRFGSDY
+824 TAKVKFGSDY

-892 LIDDET
+892 LIDNET

-910 YTSYVRI
+910 YASYVRI

-958 YNASGS
+958 YDASGS

-1029 VTHISENVFKSTKFT
+1029 VTHISANVFKSTKFT

-1075 DVEEVELTIDEGAFQ
+1075 DVKEVELTIGEGAFQ
-1090 SCDFTAIT
+1090 SCDFTSIT

-1105 FNVTAFK
+1105 FNVTAFQ
-1112 SCADLAAVYIDGE
+1112 SCTDLAAVYIDGE
-1125 NGKYTST
+1125 NGRYTST

-1166 IPLDVREIGDEAFY
+1166 IPLDVREIGEKAFY

-1194 TKIGAKAFYSCGSLA
+1194 TKIGYQAFYSCGSLA
-1209 KVNFATDGLGLEI
+1209 KVNFAADGLGLEI

-1237 IPASVTVIG
+1237 IPASVTSIG
-1246 TKAFQSCSG
+1246 TKAFQGCSG

-1264 AKAIIGD
+1264 ATAVIGE
-1271 SAFYALKNFTDLVIP
+1271 SAFQSLKNFTDLVIP

-1297 ASTGITS
+1297 NGTGITS

-1352 TTVRVEV
+1352 VTVRVEV

-1366 NAAFGSSLTATA
+1366 NAAFGSTLTNTA

-1386 IGKDAPALQI
+1386 IGKDVPSLQI
-1396 TGIFGTESL
+1396 TGIFGTDSL
-1405 KNVDIHEENANFMSI
+1405 VSVNIHEENENFMSK

-1429 TQLLYYPAAKEGE
+1429 TQILYYPAMKEGE
-1442 YVIPEKVQIIGA
+1442 YTIPEKVQVIGA
-1454 NVFEGKTGLT
+1454 NVFAGKVGLT

-1479 FDGCIN
+1479 FDGCSN

-1492 PVPVVEGEETAA
+1492 PTPEGEERA
-1504 ERVTLDIGQ
+1504 TLDIGT
-1513 YAFNNCKK
+1513 YAFTDCKK
-1521 LTKIELPV
+1521 LTKIDLPI
-1529 GTRKIGTYAFSNCIA
+1529 GTRTIAARVFSNCIA
-1544 LPSIN
+1544 LASIT
-1549 IPDGVTELNDRMFNG
+1549 IPEGVTELSDYTFSG
-1564 CDLLTTIN
+1564 CDSLTTIK
-1572 IPASVT
+1572 IPSTVT
-1578 SMGTVNQ
+1578 NMGGTGTSTMAGMV
-1585 YSGALVFYGCDGLT
+1585 AFYGCDGLT

-1607 ETFMSIDGLL
+1607 ETFISIDGLL

-1623 TKAAEV
+1623 TKAAEI

-1647 TEVWSAAFSGKIE
+1647 TEVWNAAFSGRIE

-1668 HVANEDGV
+1668 HVADAEGT
-1676 IPDLTFGDYT
+1676 IPDLTFGDYI

-1708 MTNIPTRAFYYA
+1708 MTNIPANAFYYA

-1734 IQPQAFYELTNLE
+1734 IQGKAFYELTNLE

-1762 EGTSSGGSSG
+1762 DATVVSDN
-1772 PAYSY
+1772 Y
-1777 GAFNYINSTKMST
+1777 GAYYYGVFNNIKSTKLST

-1797 QVIGKYA
+1797 QAIGSYA
-1804 FYGMKNLTSIVIPKG
+1804 FYNMENLTSIVIPKG
-1819 VTEIGMYAFYQC
+1819 VTELGKYAFSGC
-1831 SNLTSV
+1831 KKLTSV

-1846 KIAYGAFE
+1846 KIGYQAFG
-1854 YVPFTSI
+1854 YAGFTSI
-1861 TLPETLTT
+1861 TIPESVTS
-1869 IGGYAFY
+1869 IGGWAFY
-1876 QTKLESIE
+1876 QTKLESIV
-1884 IPASVTII
+1884 IPANVTII
-1892 GLKEG
+1892 GAKEG
-1897 SYDDYSAF
+1897 SYSESMAF
-1905 AYSKLKTVTFAKGSQ
+1905 GYSKLKTVTFAKDSQ

-1948 ISAFS
+1948 LNAFS
-1953 GCSSLSSVTF
+1953 GCTSLSSVTF
-1963 EEGSNLETIGKTAF
+1963 AEGSNLATVGNTAF

-1989 STSNLEPLGE
+1989 STCDKLELGE

-2055 GGTAIYLALGQLDG
+2055 GGKAIYLALGQLDG

-2091 KNIVLPSSLLQISQY
+2091 KNIVLPSSLLQISEY

-2127 IGEYAFRFCENL
+2127 IEQYAFRFCSNL
-2139 KEINIPDTVMTI
+2139 KEINLPDTVTEI
-2151 GEYAFADCVNATTLK
+2151 GKYAFADCSSATTLK
-2166 LPANIEALGNYAFAG
+2166 LPANIETLGDYAFAA
-2181 TTALKSVEFP
+2181 TDSLKSVEFP
-2191 ASLKVTGQ
+2191 ASLRTTGQ
-2199 YTFACSGVESVKFN
+2199 YTFAYSGVESVKFN
-2213 EGIEYLGLS
+2213 EGIEFLGS
-2222 WAAKL
+2222 YAAS
-2227 ENMPTSLPT
+2227 P
-2236 SLTYSTASCLF
+2236 TYSTASYLF
-2247 NYCENLKTV
+2247 LYCDNLKTV
-2256 ELPSSLKGM
+2256 ELPSSLKGI
-2265 GTFTFAHCP
+2265 GQYTFAYCP
-2274 SLTEITLPANLELIG
+2274 SLEDITLPANLELIG
-2289 QSAFRGT
+2289 QNAFRAT
-2296 GFTSFTI
+2296 GLKSFTV
-2303 PENVTILHNYV
+2303 PANVTILYNYI
-2314 LSECPNLTSVTLH
+2314 LAECPNLTSVTLH
-2327 DGITELKQ
+2327 NDITEFKQ
-2335 YVFKASAQL
+2335 YVFKGSAQL
-2344 TGVVLPTSVTKI
+2344 TGVVLPTSLAKI

-2373 VKITSATANLFRDCT
+2373 IKITSATANLFRDCT

-2410 TSLETVTL
+2410 TSLETVTI
-2418 PSGIKHLGTYAFQGC
+2418 PSGIKYLGTYAFQGC
-2433 TALKEITLPS
+2433 TSLKEITLPS
-2443 AMTVIGTSATAAS
+2443 AMTVIGTSATSAS
-2456 NSSAAY
+2456 YSGAAY

-2470 TKVNGLEKITKMSK
+2470 TKVNGLENITLMAK
-2484 GVFAGCTALAEV
+2484 GIFAGCTSLVEV

-2502 QIGYENFMGCTALTN
+2502 QIGEEDFMGCTALTN
-2517 VVLPK
+2517 VVIPK
-2522 VTSMGANAFDGC
+2522 VAKVYASAFNGC
-2534 TSLESIEMQA
+2534 TSLESLDMPT
-2544 KITTVGK
+2544 KITSVGK

-2566 DTGTSIGTYA
+2566 DTSSSVGTYA

-2594 LGEGTFDGCTSLT
+2594 LGEGTFDGCTALT
-2607 SVTQKTLKLTSIGKY
+2607 SVTQKTLKLTTIGKY

-2635 PTTLTTINDFAF
+2635 PTTVKTINDFAF
-2647 VDSGIKSIEIPAK
+2647 VDSGITSIQIP
-2660 VKTLTGSAFAG
+2660 KTVTSMNGSAFAG
-2671 CKNLTSI
+2671 CKNLTSV
-2678 TVAADS
+2678 TVADGN

-2723 EIGKYAFAGNLKVKT
+2723 EIGKYAFAGNLTVKT

-2750 YAFAECTTLVT
+2750 YAFAECTSLVT
-2761 FIMPDTLEIIGD
+2761 VIMPDTLEIIGD

-2779 TSLADLK
+2779 TALTNLT
-2786 LSANLKTINAY
+2786 LPANLKTINTY
-2797 AFVNCLALT
+2797 AFANCLALT
-2806 EVTIPEGVTALANY
+2806 EVTIPETVTALANY
-2820 TFDGSGITKINL
+2820 VFDGSGITKINL

-2902 AVLPE
+2902 VVLPE
-2907 GLLKLTTDMFR
+2907 GLLKLTSEMFR
-2918 DAASLKNVTLPTTLT
+2918 GAASLKEVTLPSTLT

-2953 LLQIENNAFLN
+2953 LLQIENNAFLD
-2964 CTSLKSLKVPST
+2964 CTSLKSIKVPST

-2998 ELTAFGREVFLNCT
+2998 GLTEFGREVFLNCT
-3012 AMKEITIPESVA
+3012 AMKEITLPESLA
-3024 TTAYGMFSGWTA
+3024 KTYYGMFSGWTA
-3036 EQTIYIEVSQVDVN
+3036 EQTIYIKASKIDVN
-3050 KSWTRTH
+3050 KGWTYSH
-3057 TFSTT
+3057 TISTT
-3062 SHTDRNWKSNGELPC
+3062 KKYLRQTWLTNGELPC
-3077 DAKII
+3077 EAKII
-3082 YV
+3082 YL

>member
-105 YVIVLDGNGNECTFL
+105 YVVVLDGNGNEYTFL

-134 TEISTSSVLNGKKF
+134 TVISTSSVLNGKKF

-158 FVFVGWYKDAACTV
+158 YVFVGWYKDAACT
-172 EYDFDAPIKQ
+172 EAYDFNAAITKNTDV
-182 KTEIYAS
+182 YAS

-208 GTLTDGE
+208 GTLTDGD

-258 FAETPVGALEFDVEL
+258 FAETPVGAIEFDVEL
-273 VVDGTTTATLTT
+273 VVDGATTATLTT

-313 ADKLSYK
+313 ANKLSYK

-357 EASQYTVKVTD
+357 EVSQYTVKVTD
-368 PNGDV
+368 PNGEV
-373 VEDIVSF
+373 VQDMVSF
-380 SSFTYDFANKA
+380 SSFTYDFVNKA

-398 ITANG
+398 ISANG

-416 KVSAFNVEGFATL
+416 KVSSFNVEGFATL

-464 FDNCTMTKDGVKF
+464 FDNCTMTKAGVKF

-483 DGYVSSVSEEY
+483 DGYVSSVSAEY
-494 VYTRDLVAV
+494 VYTRDLAAI

-527 VEIVKGDNVEKINV
+527 VEIVKGDNVETINV

-585 KNLSFDGAKITW
+585 KNLAFDGAKITW

-613 EFDATTNTLVFPEA
+613 EFDATTNALVFPEA
-627 AYVNGQD
+627 AYVDGQD

-663 SSTLTY
+663 SSKLTY
-669 DKGVVTWSA
+669 EKGVVTWSA

-690 DGAEMTVVKTST
+690 DGAEMNVVKTST

-758 DPMNN
+758 DPMDN
-763 LPTTALHGYNFEGWY
+763 LPTTTLHGYDFEGWY

-794 KANTKLYAKW
+794 KANTTLYAKW

-834 TLPVATSQDT
+834 TLSVATSQDT

-857 QGFAYTDVDGKSVR
+857 QGFAYTDQDGKSVR

-910 YTSYVRI
+910 YASYVRI
-917 PETYMN
+917 PEKYN
-923 LPVKL
+923 GLPVKL

-1029 VTHISENVFKSTKFT
+1029 VTHISANVFNSTKFT

-1112 SCADLAAVYIDGE
+1112 SCTDLAAVYIDGE
-1125 NGKYTST
+1125 NGRYIST
-1132 EDGMLCELVKDETSG
+1132 EDGMLCEVIKDESG
-1147 EVLHKKIIY
+1147 EVLHNKIIY

-1166 IPLDVREIGDEAFY
+1166 IPMEVREIGDGAFQD
-1180 NCEDLTELTIPGHV
+1180 CEDLTEITIPGHV
-1194 TKIGAKAFYSCGSLA
+1194 MKIGAKAFYSCGSLA
-1209 KVNFATDGLGLEI
+1209 KVNFAADGLGLEI

-1237 IPASVTVIG
+1237 IPASVKVIG

-1264 AKAIIGD
+1264 ATAIIGE
-1271 SAFYALKNFTDLVIP
+1271 SAFQSLKNFTDLVIP
-1286 KGITKIGASAF
+1286 KTITKIGASAF
-1297 ASTGITS
+1297 NATGITS
-1304 VTFMGQQGDL
+1304 VTFMGQQGDP

-1326 TALTEVTLPGNLE
+1326 TNLTEVTLPGNLK
-1339 HLAAMAFGSNSKL
+1339 HLAAMAFGSISKL

-1366 NAAFGSSLTATA
+1366 NAAFGSTLTNTA

-1405 KNVDIHEENANFMSI
+1405 KYVDIHEENANFMDI

-1429 TQLLYYPAAKEGE
+1429 TQILYYPAMKEGE
-1442 YVIPEKVQIIGA
+1442 YTIPEKVQVIGA
-1454 NVFEGKTGLT
+1454 NVFAGKIGLT

-1479 FDGCIN
+1479 FDGCSN

-1492 PVPVVEGEETAA
+1492 PVPVVEGEEAA
-1504 ERVTLDIGQ
+1504 ERATLDIGT
-1513 YAFNNCKK
+1513 YAFTDCKK
-1521 LTKIELPV
+1521 LTKIDLPI
-1529 GTRKIGTYAFSNCIA
+1529 GTRTIAARVFQNCVA
-1544 LPSIN
+1544 LASIT
-1549 IPDGVTELNDRMFNG
+1549 IPEGVTELSDYTFSG
-1564 CDLLTTIN
+1564 CDSLTTIK
-1572 IPASVT
+1572 IPSTVT
-1578 SMGTVNQ
+1578 NMGGLGTSTMAGMV
-1585 YSGALVFYGCDGLT
+1585 AFYGCDGLT

-1617 YQRNAE
+1617 YQRNEE

-1637 AGKVTIPASV
+1637 AGKVTVPASV
-1647 TEVWSAAFSGKIE
+1647 TEVWNAAFSDRIE
-1660 LTEVVFED
+1660 LTEVIFED
-1668 HVANEDGV
+1668 HVADAEGK
-1676 IPDLTFGDYT
+1676 IPDLTFGEYI
-1686 FYYGSSNQWGAM
+1686 FYFGTSTKWNAM
-1698 KLEKIVLPEG
+1698 KLERVVLPEG
-1708 MTNIPTRAFYYA
+1708 MTNISAKVFRYA
-1720 KTVKEIVIPTTVTT
+1720 KTLKEIVIPTTVTT
-1734 IQPQAFYELTNLE
+1734 IQGDAFYELTNLE

-1762 EGTSSGGSSG
+1762 DATVVSDN
-1772 PAYSY
+1772 Y
-1777 GAFNYINSTKMST
+1777 GAYYYGVFNNIKSTKLST

-1797 QVIGKYA
+1797 QAIGSYA
-1804 FYGMKNLTSIVIPKG
+1804 FYNMENLTSIVIPKG
-1819 VTEIGMYAFYQC
+1819 VTELGKYAFSGC
-1831 SNLTSV
+1831 KKLTSV

-1846 KIAYGAFE
+1846 KIGYQAFG
-1854 YVPFTSI
+1854 YAGFTSI
-1861 TLPETLTT
+1861 TIPESVTS

-1892 GLKEG
+1892 GAKDG
-1897 SYDDYSAF
+1897 SYGDYSAF

-1938 EIPASVKTIG
+1938 EIPASVKTI
-1948 ISAFS
+1948 ALNVFS
-1953 GCSSLSSVTF
+1953 GCTSLSSVTF
-1963 EEGSNLETIGKTAF
+1963 EEGSNLETIGNTAF

-1989 STSNLEPLGE
+1989 STSNLDLGE

-2091 KNIVLPSSLLQISQY
+2091 KNIVLPSSLLQISEY

-2112 TLESVTFKEGCQLET
+2112 ALESVTFKAGCQLET
-2127 IGEYAFRFCENL
+2127 IGKYAFRFCSNL
-2139 KEINIPDTVMTI
+2139 KEINLPDTVTEI
-2151 GEYAFADCVNATTLK
+2151 YEYAFADCSGATTLK
-2166 LPANIEALGNYAFAG
+2166 LPANIEKLGNYAFAA
-2181 TTALKSVEFP
+2181 TDSLKSVEFP

-2199 YTFACSGVESVKFN
+2199 YTFAYSGVESVKFN
-2213 EGIEYLGLS
+2213 EGIEYLGLAWS
-2222 WAAKL
+2222 STTTTV
-2227 ENMPTSLPT
+2227 PTT
-2236 SLTYSTASCLF
+2236 LTYSTTSGLF
-2247 NYCENLKTV
+2247 VYCDNLKTV
-2256 ELPSSLKGM
+2256 TLPSSLKGM
-2265 GTFTFAHCP
+2265 GAYTFAYCS
-2274 SLTEITLPANLELIG
+2274 SLEGIELSANLELIG
-2289 QSAFRGT
+2289 QNAFRGT
-2296 GFTSFTI
+2296 GLKSFTV
-2303 PENVTILHNYV
+2303 PANVTVLHNYI
-2314 LSECPNLTSVTLH
+2314 LAECPNLTSVTFH

-2344 TGVVLPTSVTKI
+2344 TDIVLPTYVTKI

-2373 VKITSATANLFRDCT
+2373 IKITSAISNLFRDCT
-2388 QLTSVTLHPDSTALG
+2388 KLTSVTLHPDSTAMG

-2410 TSLETVTL
+2410 TSLETVTI
-2418 PSGIKHLGTYAFQGC
+2418 PSGIKYLGTYTFQGC

-2443 AMTVIGTSATAAS
+2443 AMTLIGTSATAAS

-2470 TKVNGLEKITKMSK
+2470 TTVNGLEKITKMSK
-2484 GVFAGCTALAEV
+2484 GVFAGCTSLAEV
-2496 NLAKCT
+2496 NLAACT
-2502 QIGYENFMGCTALTN
+2502 QIGYENFMGCTALKN

-2522 VTSMGANAFDGC
+2522 VTSVGANAFDGC
-2534 TSLESIEMQA
+2534 TSLESIEIGA
-2544 KITTVGK
+2544 KVTTVGK
-2551 YAFANC
+2551 YAFGNC
-2557 PKLTKVTMN
+2557 PKLTTVTMN
-2566 DTGTSIGTYA
+2566 DTSTSVGTYA
-2576 FAGCTSLKEFAL
+2576 FAGCTSLKEFAI

-2594 LGEGTFDGCTSLT
+2594 LGEGTFDGCTALT
-2607 SVTQKTLKLTSIGKY
+2607 SVTQKTLKLTTIGKY

-2635 PTTLTTINDFAF
+2635 PTTVKTINDFAF
-2647 VDSGIKSIEIPAK
+2647 VDSGITSIQIP
-2660 VKTLTGSAFAG
+2660 KTVTSMNGSAFAG
-2671 CKNLTSI
+2671 CKNLTSV

-2773 HAFEGC
+2773 HAFDGC
-2779 TSLADLK
+2779 TSLADIK
-2786 LSANLKTINAY
+2786 LSANLKTINTY
-2797 AFVNCLALT
+2797 AFANCLALT
-2806 EVTIPEGVTALANY
+2806 EVTIPEGVTDLANY
-2820 TFDGSGITKINL
+2820 VFDGSGITKINL

-2866 FNGSGLTSFTWTGTT
+2866 FNGSGLTSFTWKGTT
-2881 DEDNAIT
+2881 DEDNAIV
-2888 MGTYMFKEA
+2888 MGTYMFKDA
-2897 ARLHT
+2897 ARLRT
-2902 AVLPE
+2902 VVLPE
-2907 GLLKLTTDMFR
+2907 GLLKLTSEMFVNTL
-2918 DAASLKNVTLPTTLT
+2918 SLESVQFPSTLT
-2933 NLAGYAFAGTALETI
+2933 ALVGSGFEGSGIQSITI
-2948 ALPEG
+2948 PEG
-2953 LLQIENNAFLN
+2953 ITEIPGETFMN
-2964 CTSLKSLKVPST
+2964 CTSLKT
-2976 VTKIDWYA
+2976 VVLPDSIVTVAYRSFKG
-2984 FANCTALQT
+2984 CTALES
-2993 IELPE
+2993 INIPNGVSKIGYE
-2998 ELTAFGREVFLNCT
+2998 AFYQCASL
-3012 AMKEITIPESVA
+3012 KEITVPESVA
-3024 TTAYGMFSGWTA
+3024 TVERGVFEGWTA
-3036 EQTIYIEVSQVDVN
+3036 EQTIYIEASKIDVN
-3050 KSWTRTH
+3050 KGWTY
-3057 TFSTT
+3057 
-3062 SHTDRNWKSNGELPC
+3062 SHTISTSKNLRQTWMSNGEFPC
-3077 DAKII
+3077 EAKII